1 MSRNTHLSIAE
12 VCAELGV
19 SRSTYYDWRAKGR
32 GPRSLKLPNG
42 EVRVRRHDFE
52 QWLASCDEL

>member
-1 MSRNTHLSIAE
+1 MSRTPHLSIAD

-19 SRSTYYDWRAKGR
+19 ARSTYYDWRAKGR

-42 EVRVRRHDFE
+42 EVRVRRHDLE
-52 QWLASCDEL
+52 QWLASCEEL

>member
-1 MSRNTHLSIAE
+1 MSRTTHLSVAE

-42 EVRVRRHDFE
+42 EIRIRRHDFE
-52 QWLASCDEL
+52 QWLASCDES

>member
-1 MSRNTHLSIAE
+1 MSRTVHLSIAD

-19 SRSTYYDWRAKGR
+19 ARSTYYDWRAKGR

-42 EVRVRRHDFE
+42 EVRVRRHDLE
-52 QWLASCDEL
+52 QWLASCEEL

>member
-1 MSRNTHLSIAE
+1 MSRTTHLSIAD

-42 EVRVRRHDFE
+42 EVRVRRHDLE
-52 QWLASCDEL
+52 QWLASCEEA

>member
-1 MSRNTHLSIAE
+1 MSRTTHLSIAD

-42 EVRVRRHDFE
+42 EIRIRRHDFE
-52 QWLASCDEL
+52 QWLASCDES